1 MLVLAGV
8 MLILLVRRL
17 LFSLRRQK
25 QMALDVKQAQEIQQ
39 VILPGAVTWFPGYAI
54 ESEYRPAREVGGDFV
69 QILPHD
75 SDGSMLIIVGDVTG
89 KGLQAGMM
97 VALLVGAIRSTAE
110 FNSDPEFM
118 LRSLNRRLL
127 GRGDAHATCLAMRV
141 TGDGEVKL
149 ANAGHLPPYLN
160 GKPVDIEGA
169 LPLGLD
175 YDAEFSVT
183 SFRLSEGDRMVLV
196 SDGIAEAM
204 DAEGRLFGF
213 ERVEK
218 MLAQN
223 ESALLSATALAD
235 AAQQFGQE
243 DDISVI
249 TVTRAEI
256 LKPVLV

>member
-1 MLVLAGV
+1 
-8 MLILLVRRL
+8 
-17 LFSLRRQK
+17 
-25 QMALDVKQAQEIQQ
+25 
-39 VILPGAVTWFPGYAI
+39 
-54 ESEYRPAREVGGDFV
+54 
-69 QILPHD
+69 
-75 SDGSMLIIVGDVTG
+75 
-89 KGLQAGMM
+89 
-97 VALLVGAIRSTAE
+97 
-110 FNSDPEFM
+110 
-118 LRSLNRRLL
+118 LL

-141 TGDGEVKL
+141 TANGEVKL

-160 GKPVDIEGA
+160 GKPLDIEGA